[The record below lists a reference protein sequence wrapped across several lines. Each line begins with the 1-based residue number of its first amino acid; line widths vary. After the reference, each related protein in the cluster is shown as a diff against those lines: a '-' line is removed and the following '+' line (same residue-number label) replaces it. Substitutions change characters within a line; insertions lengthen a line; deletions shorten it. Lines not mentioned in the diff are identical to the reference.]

1 MEAEPL
7 LQCWLSLIVFFV
19 LYCKQALGSWWWSM
33 KRIFI
38 VVLGQVEEKGLSE
51 ETADKIGKLVDM
63 KGEPMAVL
71 EKLETEGSPF
81 LENAGSKSALK
92 ELGTLF
98 HYLQNANCLHRI
110 SFDLSLARGLDY
122 YTGVIYEAVFK
133 GSTSSSSE
141 TGQVTQVACKHLIF
155 FPSFPL
161 QIFILVVSLANCS
174 IAWRFLS
181 LVQFGSIAAG
191 GRYDN
196 LVGMFS
202 KQPVPAVG
210 VSLGIERVFAI
221 MEQQLQ
227 DGSRQV
233 WTSVVQFF
241 LFARTSG
248 PVLTF

>member
-1 MEAEPL
+1 VYRRDNPAKGRYREFYQCDFDIAGSDYPQMVPDFEVLKVLTEL
-7 LQCWLSLIVFFV
+7 LDELDIGDYQVKLNHRRLLDGMLEICGVPATKFRSICSAIDKLDKLDWKDV
-19 LYCKQALGSWWWSM
+19 KKEM
-33 KRIFI
+33 
-38 VVLGQVEEKGLSE
+38 VEEKGLSE
-51 ETADKIGKLVDM
+51 ETAEEIGKLVDM
-63 KGEPMAVL
+63 KGEPMAIL
-71 EKLETEGSPF
+71 EKLEREGSPF

-141 TGQVTQVACKHLIF
+141 AGQVT
-155 FPSFPL
+155 
-161 QIFILVVSLANCS
+161 
-174 IAWRFLS
+174 
-181 LVQFGSIAAG
+181 QFGSIAAG

-227 DGSRQV
+227 AGSRQV
-233 WTSVVQFF
+233 
-241 LFARTSG
+241 
-248 PVLTF
+248 

>member
-1 MEAEPL
+1 
-7 LQCWLSLIVFFV
+7 
-19 LYCKQALGSWWWSM
+19 M

-51 ETADKIGKLVDM
+51 ETAEEIGKLVDM
-63 KGEPMAVL
+63 KGEPMAIL
-71 EKLETEGSPF
+71 EKLEREGSPF

-161 QIFILVVSLANCS
+161 QIVCCLSGNLQHRMKVSFPCAVWIDCS
-174 IAWRFLS
+174 WWAL
-181 LVQFGSIAAG
+181 
-191 GRYDN
+191 
-196 LVGMFS
+196 
-202 KQPVPAVG
+202 
-210 VSLGIERVFAI
+210 
-221 MEQQLQ
+221 
-227 DGSRQV
+227 
-233 WTSVVQFF
+233 
-241 LFARTSG
+241 
-248 PVLTF
+248 